1 MNFGTRER
9 ILRCGKELFLEK
21 GFEQASLREISKMAG
36 VTTGAFYRNFSDKE
50 ELFSELVGPLVEAVF
65 TKYKEFEEKNF
76 QNSGDNHENLNSKVN
91 IEGTIEVS
99 LFLFENKEILDLLIN
114 RSGGT
119 KYSNFIEQLTL
130 MQDESQKK
138 MKIRIGAENMVD
150 EDKAKIGIHALN
162 HARFSTLTEIV
173 LHSENKEDLILNA
186 KLVATFFDEGWKRI
200 KDF

>member
-50 ELFSELVGPLVEAVF
+50 ELFSELVDPLVEAVF

-99 LFLFENKEILDLLIN
+99 LFLFENKEILELLIN
-114 RSGGT
+114 CSGET

-138 MKIRIGAENMVD
+138 IKNRTGSKNDIVEKRAS
-150 EDKAKIGIHALN
+150 IGIHALN
-162 HARFSTLTEIV
+162 HARFSALIEIV
-173 LHSENKEDLILNA
+173 LHSDSEEELIINS
-186 KLVATFFDEGWKRI
+186 KLIAIFFEEGWKKI
-200 KDF
+200 KSY